1 MQSRIVIRIVPWPL
15 YRDTYHIMTLLV
27 IHSTII
33 NPNLQQHAEMEFET
47 LHTCK

>member
-27 IHSTII
+27 IHSTRPDAHFQVSPEIFDGVQA
-33 NPNLQQHAEMEFET
+33 L
-47 LHTCK
+47 